1 MKSCLV
7 SGQTSWIQTSN
18 RKGLTFKI
26 AKNLLHPQFPII
38 LLSHKTTVGQKLV
51 YVCSSLEENTL
62 SVSYMMQKKNVS
74 RSFRIRFTISARA
87 SLLVAQW

>member
-7 SGQTSWIQTSN
+7 SGQTSQIQISN

-26 AKNLLHPQFPII
+26 AKNFLHPQFFMI
-38 LLSHKTTVGQKLV
+38 LLSHETAVGQKFV

-62 SVSYMMQKKNVS
+62 SVSYTMQKNNV
-74 RSFRIRFTISARA
+74 ARV
-87 SLLVAQW
+87 LE